1 MKKFFVLPIAV
12 ALMGAGFC
20 SCSDDDNEE
29 IVEPAKAYAIEAAN
43 DLTGGVIAINPTNAE
58 AGATVTLT
66 ATPADGFAFVEWHV
80 VRADNGEAVAVADPK
95 ANPTTLK
102 MPEASI
108 KVSAKFDLAQAS
120 EHGLETVKIPAG
132 PL

>member
-1 MKKFFVLPIAV
+1 
-12 ALMGAGFC
+12 MGAGFC

-80 VRADNGEAVAVADPK
+80 VE
-95 ANPTTLK
+95 PTT
-102 MPEASI
+102 
-108 KVSAKFDLAQAS
+108 VR
-120 EHGLETVKIPAG
+120 
-132 PL
+132 PLRWPTPKPTPQR

>member
-43 DLTGGVIAINPTNAE
+43 DLTWGVIAINPTNAI
-58 AGATVTLT
+58 GRCDRYT
-66 ATPADGFAFVEWHV
+66 DGHSGRWICICGMACCKS
-80 VRADNGEAVAVADPK
+80 R
-95 ANPTTLK
+95 
-102 MPEASI
+102 
-108 KVSAKFDLAQAS
+108 QR
-120 EHGLETVKIPAG
+120 
-132 PL
+132 